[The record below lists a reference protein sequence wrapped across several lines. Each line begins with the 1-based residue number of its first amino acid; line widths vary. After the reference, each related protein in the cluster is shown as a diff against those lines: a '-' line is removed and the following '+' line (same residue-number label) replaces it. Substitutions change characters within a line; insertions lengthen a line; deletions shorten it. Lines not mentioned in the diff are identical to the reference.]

1 MKKIIA
7 IAVCLLMTL
16 SLFAGCSDTPANETT
31 ETGSKLAKAK
41 EFLETMY
48 KPDGKDTVV
57 ELYQD
62 KDVLASVT
70 VDGVSYKVTWTVT
83 ITKGSS
89 DAVVIGESEKENQV
103 TIDIPDLPEED
114 IEFTATATVTDKD
127 GKKEV
132 ANFKYKVTGI
142 VIGGMT
148 DAETVEAAY
157 ELAAGESLEDEATIT
172 GKVVS
177 IETPWN
183 ETDKTIGVKIQ
194 VGDLA
199 DKLLLCP
206 GFAVESADAIKVGDT
221 ITVVGYITNN
231 NGSVEFKA
239 GATLDEVISEGQ
251 GGTTDPEE
259 PDTDE
264 STTGTTATTTPS
276 SGTTT
281 KPTSG
286 TGNKPTSGTTTK
298 PTSGIKLPSTMTGI
312 VDAAYALAEGA
323 ELPTATLTGKVIAVD
338 EAYSDEFKNITVTI
352 SVTGREDKPIKCYRL
367 KGDGVEKIIKGDTIT
382 VTGILKKRSN
392 NVQFD
397 LGCTLDKRVA
407 GQTSIKQE
415 TDPEKIMAAALKL
428 AVGEDMGYDVTLRG
442 EVVGMDTAY
451 NPDFDNVSVVI
462 KVAGTNLLCYR
473 LTGKD
478 ADKIMVGDTITVTGR
493 IKNYNGKIQFGQGC
507 TMRKR
512 EAGEAQQLTTVAD
525 IMEAAFKL
533 EPGSTLPHDV
543 TLTGKITEIN
553 TPYAAAYKNIT
564 VTIVVDGYDDKPLK
578 CYRMKAKSG
587 DTAETEA
594 LKVGDVITVTGIIK
608 NYQHSSGDCEVEF
621 NTGCLFVKK

>member
-142 VIGGMT
+142 MIGGMT

-286 TGNKPTSGTTTK
+286 TTTK
-298 PTSGIKLPSTMTGI
+298 PTSGIKLPTTMTGI

-367 KGDGVEKIIKGDTIT
+367 KGDGVDKVVKGDTIT
-382 VTGILKKRSN
+382 VTGILKKRSS

-407 GQTSIKQE
+407 GQTVIKQE

-428 AVGEDMGYDVTLRG
+428 TSGEDLGYDVTLRG
-442 EVVGMDTAY
+442 EVVGLDSAY
-451 NPDFDNVSVVI
+451 DPNFENISVVI

-473 LTGKD
+473 MVGKD
-478 ADKIMVGDTITVTGR
+478 VDKVLVGDTITVTGR
-493 IKNYNGKIQFGQGC
+493 IKNYNGTIEFGQGC

-512 EAGEAQQLTTVAD
+512 EAGETKVLTEVKD
-525 IMEAAFKL
+525 IIEAAFAL
-533 EPGSTLPHDV
+533 EPGASLPHDV
-543 TLTGKITEIN
+543 TLTGTITEIN

-564 VTIVVDGYDDKPLK
+564 VTIVVDGFDKYPLK
-578 CYRMKAKSG
+578 CYRMKAASG
-587 DTAETEA
+587 DAAETEA